1 MSPRLLITNDNGLT
15 VGFLVLLWLMSGCGK
30 ADTFERTH
38 LSGKV
43 TLDDVLI
50 TSGEIILTPDND
62 QGHSGPAVV
71 IPIQNGIYQSARGN
85 SPVAGATL
93 VRINGFGDAAGPTSP
108 DGVPIPIVNG
118 YETRIDIP
126 QGKAVFDFELKK
138 EDLKK
143 KK

>member
-1 MSPRLLITNDNGLT
+1 MSPHFLITNNNGLRG
-15 VGFLVLLWLMSGCGK
+15 GFLVLLWLMSGCSK
-30 ADTFERTH
+30 ADPFERTH

-43 TLDDVLI
+43 TLDGAPVV
-50 TSGEIILTPDND
+50 SGEVILTPDSD

-71 IPIQNGIYQSARGN
+71 IPIKQGTYQSARGN

-126 QGKAVFDFELKK
+126 QGKGVFDFELKK